1 MEPPLRYPVA
11 LLRGSSFSYYKKENE
26 IFEEVDV
33 VQSVVLV
40 PEGECIS
47 SEVLYRNRCKIG
59 YPLPDGLEVRES
71 NL

>member
-1 MEPPLRYPVA
+1 MIWYIRTIRCLI
-11 LLRGSSFSYYKKENE
+11 SYYKKENE

-59 YPLPDGLEVRES
+59 YPLPDGLGVIQK
-71 NL
+71 